1 MKPTYL
7 LLAAAAALA
16 ISGCNGDSSGNGNSS
31 SGGETAQAQQVEPP
45 ADGDWSKVVTQ
56 TPQGAF
62 VMGNP
67 NAEVRLIEFGSM
79 TCPHCAEFDETGVP
93 KLVEQY
99 VKPGKV
105 AYEYR
110 NYVRDPYDITASL
123 IARCNGAERFFP
135 LTRALFENQQGWM
148 GKVQAASEQ
157 QLQQVANLGP
167 EQQFVQIAQLAD
179 LQQWAAQRGV
189 PTAKSSQCLTNQ
201 EEVNR
206 LVQMNA
212 DATNEYPNLP
222 GTPSFVINGTLV
234 ENAASWEALEPKLRE
249 AVGS

>member
-1 MKPTYL
+1 MKSTYF
-7 LLAAAAALA
+7 LLAAAASLA
-16 ISGCNGDSSGNGNSS
+16 ISGCNGDGNSNGNTASG
-31 SGGETAQAQQVEPP
+31 GGETAQVQVEPP

-56 TPQGAF
+56 TPAGAF

-67 NAEVRLIEFGSM
+67 NAEVRLIEFASM
-79 TCPHCAEFDETGVP
+79 TCPHCAEFDETAVP

-99 VKPGKV
+99 VKPGRV
-105 AYEYR
+105 AFEYR

-135 LTRALFENQQGWM
+135 LTHALFEAQRQWM
-148 GKVQAASEQ
+148 GKVQEAPEQ

-167 EQQFVQIAQLAD
+167 ETQFQQIAQLAG

-212 DATNEYPNLP
+212 DATAEYPNIP
-222 GTPSFVINGTLV
+222 GTPAFVINGKLA
-234 ENAASWEALEPKLRE
+234 EDAASWEKLEPKLRE

>member
-1 MKPTYL
+1 MKRTYF

-16 ISGCNGDSSGNGNSS
+16 TSGCNGDTSGNSAT
-31 SGGETAQAQQVEPP
+31 GGQQSTQAEAVEPP

-67 NAEVRLIEFGSM
+67 NADVRLIEFASM
-79 TCPHCAEFDETGVP
+79 TCPHCATFDETGVP

-99 VKPGKV
+99 VKPGRV

-135 LTRALFENQQGWM
+135 LTRALFENQMGWM

-157 QLQQVANLGP
+157 QLQQVANMGP
-167 EQQFVQIAQLAD
+167 DRQFLQIAQLAE

-201 EEVNR
+201 DEVNR

-212 DATNEYPNLP
+212 DATSEYPNLP
-222 GTPSFVINGTLV
+222 GTPSFAINGELV

>member
-1 MKPTYL
+1 MKPTYF

-16 ISGCNGDSSGNGNSS
+16 SSGCNGDNNGNRATT
-31 SGGETAQAQQVEPP
+31 GEAAETQQVEAP

-79 TCPHCAEFDETGVP
+79 TCPHCATFDETGVP

-99 VKPGKV
+99 VKPGNV

-110 NYVRDPYDITASL
+110 NFVRDPYDITASL

-135 LTRALFENQQGWM
+135 LTGALFENQQGWM
-148 GKVQAASEQ
+148 TKIQAAPPE
-157 QLQQVANLGP
+157 QLQQLSNLGP
-167 EQQFVQIAQLAD
+167 NQQFLQIAQMAD

-212 DATNEYPNLP
+212 DATSEYPNLP
-222 GTPSFVINGTLV
+222 GTPSFVINGELV